1 MDGIRVKV
9 RVSGKNAVFDANA
22 SVPTHRVVGVGPE
35 DGAEIF
41 QAPHLAHEQRVRVLV
56 IGFVFLGVLRRPA
69 VTFAFL
75 AIHVLRTPRG

>member
-1 MDGIRVKV
+1 MDEVGVN
-9 RVSGKNAVFDANA
+9 GKNAVFDANTSA
-22 SVPTHRVVGVGPE
+22 PNLVFGVGPE

-69 VTFAFL
+69 VTFVFL